1 MGWIRIIKVWKGT
14 GETWTN
20 GNAVDARLLGLRISP
35 GDRPAFFALVQLLS
49 PISLLHISIQNIPH
63 SAPTLLRPSWP
74 PLQQPP
80 PPSRQASTTDAS
92 VSRRGEKLH
101 VTLPRQRVAR
111 AAAALVSST
120 PPSTSALVSSFA
132 ATSLHLSKQQS
143 DIALKSYVA
152 NVCFNY
158 FRCFRGQV
166 CCKFISMLQSR
177 SGCYTCCIG

>member
-1 MGWIRIIKVWKGT
+1 MLACWACGSARAT
-14 GETWTN
+14 G
-20 GNAVDARLLGLRISP
+20 LP
-35 GDRPAFFALVQLLS
+35 
-49 PISLLHISIQNIPH
+49 SLLWCSCSPQSLYCTSVSRIFPH

-74 PLQQPP
+74 PLPQPP

-92 VSRRGEKLH
+92 VSRRGEELR

-152 NVCFNY
+152 SVCFNC